1 MRINKRKKRIGERG
15 FSYIDVLISITI
27 MLVGI
32 LGLVSAL
39 TANLVRSY
47 ESEKRVISKQ
57 LALSTIE
64 SIISARDVNR
74 AGAIDGW
81 NTIGNVGSNPVD
93 GTPQGIFLND
103 WKPIRED
110 LGWDGVAG
118 TIDDACPGT
127 GPCAVPGRPT
137 NSSPILTGYQRK
149 IVITDIP
156 DSERPTPPYPIG
168 IRKIEVT
175 IRFYVN
181 GVAREEVGETL
192 LTNY

>member
-1 MRINKRKKRIGERG
+1 MNSKKANKGNRETG

-27 MLVGI
+27 LLVGV
-32 LGLVSAL
+32 LALVSAL

-47 ESEKRVISKQ
+47 ESEKRIISKQ

-64 SIISARDVNR
+64 SIISARDVKR

-81 NTIGNVGSNPVD
+81 NTIGNVGNNPVD

-118 TIDDACPGT
+118 TIDDACSGT
-127 GPCAVPGRPT
+127 APCTVPGRPT
-137 NSSPILTGYQRK
+137 NSSPVLTGYQRK
-149 IVITDIP
+149 IIITDIP
-156 DSERPTPPYPIG
+156 DPERPTPPHPIG
-168 IRKIEVT
+168 IRKIEVK

-181 GVAREEVGETL
+181 GAAREEIGETL